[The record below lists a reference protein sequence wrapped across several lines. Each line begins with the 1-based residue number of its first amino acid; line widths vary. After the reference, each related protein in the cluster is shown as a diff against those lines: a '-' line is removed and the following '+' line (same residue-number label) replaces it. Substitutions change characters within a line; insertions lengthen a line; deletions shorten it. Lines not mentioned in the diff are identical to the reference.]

1 MLHGLMEVADPMSID
16 ERINLVTRNTAEVIT
31 EEELRQ
37 LFASKS
43 KPRAYLGFEPSGL
56 FHIGW
61 LIWAFKV
68 RDLVSAGVEFYL
80 LAATWHA
87 WINDKFGGDM
97 DTIKKAAQHVLDVL
111 EALGIQRSAIKVV
124 DAEDLVSDKEYWAI
138 LLRVAKHNTLARM
151 KRALTIM
158 GRRAEEGELD
168 FSKLIYPAMQVTDIF
183 YLDVD
188 IALGGMDQRKAHM
201 LARDTA
207 EKLGYRKV
215 IAIHTPLLTG
225 LQGLGRMNPGE
236 VDETLHATE
245 LKMSKSKPETAIF
258 VYDSPADIERKL
270 LKAYCPMRQTE
281 YNPVIEINKYILF
294 AQPGFKLVIERPQRY
309 GGTIIVETYDD
320 LEKLYKEGKIHP
332 LDLKKATAKALAELL
347 KPVREYFANNKRARE
362 LLEELKKA
370 TITR

>member
-1 MLHGLMEVADPMSID
+1 MSI
-16 ERINLVTRNTAEVIT
+16 EEKISLVTRNTAEVIT
-31 EEELRQ
+31 VDELRRV
-37 LFASKS
+37 FESKD

-68 RDLVSAGVEFYL
+68 RDFIKAGIEFYL

-97 DTIKKAAQHVLDVL
+97 ETIRKAAQHVLDVL
-111 EALGIQRSAIKVV
+111 EAIGIERSAIRVV
-124 DAEDLVSDKEYWAI
+124 DAEDLVSDKDYWAI

-158 GRRAEEGELD
+158 GRKAEEAELD

-207 EKLGYRKV
+207 EKLGYKKV

-225 LQGLGRMNPGE
+225 LQGIGRMNPSE
-236 VDETLHATE
+236 IDETVHATE

-258 VYDSPADIERKL
+258 VYDSPEDIEKKL
-270 LKAYCPMRQTE
+270 LKAYCPARQVE

-294 AQPGFKLVIERPQRY
+294 AQPGFKLVVERPEKY
-309 GGTIIVETYDD
+309 GGTIVIESYQE
-320 LEKLYKEGKIHP
+320 LEQLYREGKLHP

-347 KPVREYFANNKRARE
+347 KPVREYFANNTRARE